1 MNYPEAIGNALKKL
15 DDLVELQTWYFTQN
29 KQEKRVKIESLVA
42 KISNQLDSL
51 SPEQIDSHRALIYYL
66 KGQSLNANLEYSEE
80 SEKLLTKS
88 VKLCP
93 NNTDAWNALGSCL
106 WKKGEIIYVRE
117 GGKKNHP
124 STTHYAQHIKK

>member
-42 KISNQLDSL
+42 EISNQLDSL
-51 SPEQIDSHRALIYYL
+51 SPEQIDSHRALIYSL

-117 GGKKNHP
+117 GEKKSSIHHSLRP
-124 STTHYAQHIKK
+124 TH